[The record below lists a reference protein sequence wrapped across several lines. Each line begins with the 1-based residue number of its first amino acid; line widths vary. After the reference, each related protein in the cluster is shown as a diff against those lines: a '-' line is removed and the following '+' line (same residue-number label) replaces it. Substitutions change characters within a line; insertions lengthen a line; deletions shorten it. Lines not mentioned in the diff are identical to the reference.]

1 MKFGDS
7 QAIEIASDLGL
18 LEGFFFID
26 EVDDVF
32 TVRELIDDNTNL
44 VDVLKRHDEVIWQ
57 TGSAYNASAWD
68 SGDYEELGD
77 FSRELLEEVSD
88 EDLKKYI

>member
-7 QAIEIASDLGL
+7 KAIEVAHELGL
-18 LEGFFFID
+18 LEGFFFSD

-32 TVRELIDDNTNL
+32 TVRQLIDDNTNL
-44 VDVLKRHDEVIWQ
+44 TDVLKRHDEVIWQ
-57 TGSAYNASAWD
+57 TGSPYNASVWE
-68 SGDYEELGD
+68 SGDYEDLGS